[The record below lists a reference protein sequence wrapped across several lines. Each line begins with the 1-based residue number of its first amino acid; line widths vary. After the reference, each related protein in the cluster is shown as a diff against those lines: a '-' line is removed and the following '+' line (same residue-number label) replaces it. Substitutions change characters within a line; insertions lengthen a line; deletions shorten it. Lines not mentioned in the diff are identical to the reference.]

1 MLRFALLAI
10 LLLGLVAPAAAQYP
24 ERALTIVVAYPA
36 GGMVDIVARPMADS
50 MQKTFTKGG
59 AAPHRPGGVPG
70 GAARAGVGDPAGGM
84 VDIGA
89 PPMADSMK
97 KTFTKGVAVL
107 NRPGGGGSVG
117 MAEVAQ
123 AKPDGYTVI
132 IAPNS
137 TLVIHPQLNELPYK
151 TPDDYE
157 PILNTITFYTLLTV
171 KADAPWKTLQEFIA
185 AAKANPG
192 KLRVG
197 SPGEGTISHLTLERW
212 QIPGGFKTTH
222 VPFAGWGE
230 TSPALLGGHI
240 DAAMAQPGEVKPLVG
255 PEKTRVLA
263 VASPQRHPFFPEAPT
278 GKEMGL
284 GDGIGT
290 WFVLTA
296 PKGTP
301 APALKMLHDSAKAAL
316 EEPSFVALMKSRGV
330 DIDYKRGDKLRQELV
345 REQKEW
351 NEVLKRLGMIK
362 K

>member
-1 MLRFALLAI
+1 MLRFALLAV
-10 LLLGLVAPAAAQYP
+10 LLLGLVAPAAAEYP

-36 GGMVDIVARPMADS
+36 GGMVDIVARPMAD
-50 MQKTFTKGG
+50 
-59 AAPHRPGGVPG
+59 P
-70 GAARAGVGDPAGGM
+70 
-84 VDIGA
+84 
-89 PPMADSMK
+89 MK

-123 AKPDGYTVI
+123 AKPDGYTVVL
-132 IAPNS
+132 APNS

-212 QIPGGFKTTH
+212 KIPGGFKTTH
-222 VPFAGWGE
+222 VPFSGWGE

-240 DAAMAQPGEVKPLVG
+240 DAAMAQPGEVKPLVDA
-255 PEKTRVLA
+255 KRLRVLA

-278 GKEMGL
+278 GKEAGL

-301 APALKMLHDSAKAAL
+301 GPALKVLHDSAKAAI
-316 EEPSFVALMKSRGV
+316 EEPSFVSLMKSRGV
-330 DIDYKRGDKLRQELV
+330 DVDYKSGDKLRQDLV